1 MCYTG
6 MRQITLFIFALALSC
21 LQESG
26 AQQPAEGLTLTVTNL
41 RNNNGFV
48 LISLYKD
55 GSGYP
60 DDAARAVRNEK
71 VAIYNNRAVIIFPE
85 LSSGSYGIAILH
97 DENNDQKMNKN
108 ALGLPKEG
116 YGFSNNVMGAFGPP
130 SWKRASFRYNAGE
143 KKEVSIRA
151 RY

>member
-1 MCYTG
+1 MNKFL
-6 MRQITLFIFALALSC
+6 ILFIWLLVAGLRPTA
-21 LQESG
+21 
-26 AQQPAEGLTLTVTNL
+26 AQKPLDGLTISITNL
-41 RNNNGFV
+41 RSNNGFV

-60 DDAARAVRNEK
+60 DNATQAFRNEK
-71 VAIYNNRAVIIFPE
+71 VAIYNNKAVIIFPD
-85 LSSGSYGIAILH
+85 LPSGSYGIAILH

-130 SWKRASFRYNAGE
+130 SWKRASFRYQAGDTRNL
-143 KKEVSIRA
+143 SIKT